1 LIGQK
6 WKRGDTWS
14 GLILIGRGLILYTFL
29 TIESISDLVLK
40 ESPILSIPFSAD
52 EAIRRLSEAKRLTKR
67 SKKVEDRKC
76 STEGAYKRT

>member
-1 LIGQK
+1 QK

-40 ESPILSIPFSAD
+40 ESLILSIPFSAD
-52 EAIRRLSEAKRLTKR
+52 EAIRCLSEVKKELRREAR
-67 SKKVEDRKC
+67 SSRTGVLE
-76 STEGAYKRT
+76 EGSVPKRT

>member
-1 LIGQK
+1 MMRLIGQK

-52 EAIRRLSEAKRLTKR
+52 EAIRRI
-67 SKKVEDRKC
+67 
-76 STEGAYKRT
+76 

>member
-1 LIGQK
+1 QK

-40 ESPILSIPFSAD
+40 ESPILSILFSAD
-52 EAIRRLSEAKRLTKR
+52 EEIRRLSEVKKELRREAR
-67 SKKVEDRKC
+67 SSRTGVLE
-76 STEGAYKRT
+76 EGSVPKRT

>member
-1 LIGQK
+1 MRLIGQK

-40 ESPILSIPFSAD
+40 ELPILSIPF
-52 EAIRRLSEAKRLTKR
+52 R
-67 SKKVEDRKC
+67 SL
-76 STEGAYKRT
+76 